1 MLLTMDSLVTPFIFL
16 LGIGMAIVY
25 NMGTNMVFGEISYIT
40 QALTA
45 ILQLGVTMDYSIF
58 LWKVMKPIKSGMTG

>member
-1 MLLTMDSLVTPFIFL
+1 MDSLVTPVIFL

-58 LWKVMKPIKSGMTG
+58 LLESYEANKVTV